1 MFETRVAT
9 AADAEL
15 IAEHRRSMFAEMGH
29 SDRESLQGMMDS
41 FIPWVR
47 ERLADGRYVGW
58 LVVADGEQVVA
69 GGGMWL
75 MDFPPHWRDV
85 QPLRAYLLNFYVAPE
100 VRGRGLAFALLRT
113 AVMEARRRGIKV
125 VALHAS
131 DAGRP
136 IYERSGFEATNE
148 MMLYLS

>member
-15 IAEHRRSMFAEMGH
+15 IADHRWRMYAEMGH
-29 SDRESLQGMMDS
+29 GNEESLRGMVES
-41 FIPWVR
+41 FILWVR

-58 LVVADGEQVVA
+58 LGVGEAQQVVA
-69 GGGMWL
+69 GAGMWL
-75 MDFPPHWRDV
+75 MDFPPHWLDP

-113 AVMEARRRGIKV
+113 AVEEARRRGIKV
-125 VALHAS
+125 VSLHAS
-131 DAGRP
+131 NAGRP